1 MVTTTRFIF
10 LLILCALLTVS
21 SVSAAPSLYYDDAT
35 SITRI
40 GSGDLYFSSGDE
52 CVFAAVGTNVRAI
65 WPDGGSALKL
75 TAGETINDVCIG
87 MDGLMYVTTTSGLYR
102 EAVGDCT
109 NPRSLGD
116 LVQIS
121 EHTGRISAANNG
133 IVLASGST
141 VSWYSYTDLS
151 VLYYVVCPSGSVS
164 DVTAVPDTQFD
175 CIVVR
180 SSTGIH
186 YYEHANFSFGGIW
199 TNGAVHV
206 LGGVYSGDNQYHDT
220 AMLSVDTDVNLNIVS
235 VDEDY
240 YASWSAGWY
249 YWDCYDIFNCN
260 YDGSFSTGTNID
272 SPSYGVV
279 LGDTAISYNYPVL
292 YYVKSGNVYIDGV
305 ANSRLGITFTD
316 SIGLNATL
324 YYRGDTARIDYEVE
338 DLSTGTY
345 TVVVR
350 DPTNTIKMTETVSSS
365 NGYYEYSFAD
375 SATFGNWSANLCLNT
390 VAVETDY
397 ATLAAT
403 GLSSVAWD
411 KETYNLGETGSISY
425 EIANYN
431 SSTYDYSVD
440 IYKAGILQTYINCTS
455 SSGVLDYSFSDITE
469 NTIYHAKLTK
479 YVKGSSIP
487 LIIVTDSCTV
497 YVDTAPDACTISF
510 DKSVY
515 GQNDLVN
522 MSYSN
527 CPNGSRI
534 LFRSD
539 SSPWYDSKTY
549 ESISGDGYVTYQLSG
564 APSGIG
570 YYAKVYTDADIVIAS
585 DTMEIA
591 GVVVGY
597 CQIHGGIYDSQ
608 DYHPL
613 IGTVFIGDSY
623 SDVVGYSDY
632 GAYSVI
638 VPWGTYN
645 ISAAVSSYLSYNS
658 SNVEIS
664 GSDYNLDMFLSVN
677 GTTTHVFRGSV
688 TDVDSNAVIEDV
700 LIKVYNDT
708 FDEYDFTSQSGVWV
722 VNGLTSGATYTLHA
736 TKDEY
741 HSHTYSFT
749 YDPSDFYYNFMMSL
763 VVSEDDDAEDD
774 VLEDALEEDESMT
787 EYFDEKFRGFAPT
800 IWGLFMCM
808 CVLFFMSILT
818 SFNSGGKRR

>member
-497 YVDTAPDACTISF
+497 YV
-510 DKSVY
+510 
-515 GQNDLVN
+515 
-522 MSYSN
+522 
-527 CPNGSRI
+527 
-534 LFRSD
+534 
-539 SSPWYDSKTY
+539 
-549 ESISGDGYVTYQLSG
+549 
-564 APSGIG
+564 
-570 YYAKVYTDADIVIAS
+570 
-585 DTMEIA
+585 
-591 GVVVGY
+591 VGY

>member
-1 MVTTTRFIF
+1 MVINMRSIF
-10 LLILCALLTVS
+10 LFILCVLLAVS
-21 SVSAAPSLYYDDAT
+21 SVSAAPSLYYDDT
-35 SITRI
+35 ESISRI
-40 GSGDLYFSSGDE
+40 GSGDLYFSYMGGEE
-52 CVFAAVGTNVRAI
+52 CVFAAVGTNVSVI
-65 WPDGGSALKL
+65 WTDGGSALKL

-109 NPRSLGD
+109 NPRTLGD
-116 LVQIS
+116 LVCIS
-121 EHTGRISAANNG
+121 EYTGWMSASDNG
-133 IVLASGST
+133 ILLQYGNNFIR
-141 VSWYSYTDLS
+141 YSYTTLAIVDVIACPHS
-151 VLYYVVCPSGSVS
+151 PSGVS
-164 DVTAVPDTQFD
+164 AVPGTDDFITMYGN
-175 CIVVR
+175 
-180 SSTGIH
+180 TGVS
-186 YYEHANFSFGGIW
+186 YCTGGFESPIW
-199 TNGAVHV
+199 TNGSLYA
-206 LGGVYSGDNQYHDT
+206 YSGYTPVHICGDID
-220 AMLSVDTDVNLNIVS
+220 
-235 VDEDY
+235 
-240 YASWSAGWY
+240 SAGRFY
-249 YWDCYDIFNCN
+249 YISPGFYVDYPDEFFRYAD
-260 YDGSFSTGTNID
+260 YDGSFTDGGTIFACPLVSHNYIVD
-272 SPSYGVV
+272 SCTSYDYPVV
-279 LGDTAISYNYPVL
+279 YYVYLGDIYS
-292 YYVKSGNVYIDGV
+292 DG
-305 ANSRLGITFTD
+305 AERSRLGTIYLD
-316 SIGLNATL
+316 YIGLNATS
-324 YYRGDTARIDYEVE
+324 YHRSDTARIDYEVE

-350 DPTNTIKMTETVSSS
+350 DPTNTIKMTETLTSPY
-365 NGYYEYSFAD
+365 GFYEYTFAD
-375 SATFGNWSANLCLNT
+375 NATYGNWSANLCLNT

-411 KETYNLGETGSISY
+411 KETYDLGETGSISY
-425 EIANYN
+425 EIGNYN

-440 IYKAGILQTYINCTS
+440 IYKAGILQTYLNCTS

-469 NTIYHAKLTK
+469 NTTYHAKLTK
-479 YVKGSSIP
+479 YVKGSTIP

-497 YVDTAPDACTISF
+497 YVDTASDACTISF

-515 GQNDLVN
+515 GQNELVN

-597 CQIHGGIYDSQ
+597 CEVYGGIYDSQ

-613 IGTVFIGDSY
+613 IGSVFIGDSY
-623 SDVVGYSDY
+623 SDVVGYNDY

-677 GTTTHVFRGSV
+677 DTTTHVFRGSV
-688 TDVDSNAVIEDV
+688 TDADSNAAIEDV

-749 YDPSDFYYNFMMSL
+749 YDPGDFYYNFMMSL
-763 VVSEDDDAEDD
+763 VMSEEDALEEDALEED
-774 VLEDALEEDESMT
+774 ALEEDALEEDALEEDESMT
-787 EYFDEKFRGFAPT
+787 DYFNEKFRGFAPT
-800 IWGLFMCM
+800 IWGFFMLMCLLF
-808 CVLFFMSILT
+808 LMSILT
-818 SFNSGGKRR
+818 SFNSGGRRR

>member
-1 MVTTTRFIF
+1 MGFT
-10 LLILCALLTVS
+10 
-21 SVSAAPSLYYDDAT
+21 
-35 SITRI
+35 
-40 GSGDLYFSSGDE
+40 
-52 CVFAAVGTNVRAI
+52 CV
-65 WPDGGSALKL
+65 
-75 TAGETINDVCIG
+75 
-87 MDGLMYVTTTSGLYR
+87 
-102 EAVGDCT
+102 
-109 NPRSLGD
+109 
-116 LVQIS
+116 
-121 EHTGRISAANNG
+121 
-133 IVLASGST
+133 
-141 VSWYSYTDLS
+141 
-151 VLYYVVCPSGSVS
+151 
-164 DVTAVPDTQFD
+164 
-175 CIVVR
+175 
-180 SSTGIH
+180 
-186 YYEHANFSFGGIW
+186 
-199 TNGAVHV
+199 
-206 LGGVYSGDNQYHDT
+206 
-220 AMLSVDTDVNLNIVS
+220 
-235 VDEDY
+235 
-240 YASWSAGWY
+240 
-249 YWDCYDIFNCN
+249 
-260 YDGSFSTGTNID
+260 
-272 SPSYGVV
+272 
-279 LGDTAISYNYPVL
+279 
-292 YYVKSGNVYIDGV
+292 
-305 ANSRLGITFTD
+305 D
-316 SIGLNATL
+316 SIELNATS
-324 YYRGDTARIDYEVE
+324 YHRGDIAQMDYVVE

-350 DPTNTIKMTETVSSS
+350 DPTNAIKMTETPTFSY
-365 NGYYEYSFAD
+365 GYYEYQFAD
-375 SATFGNWSANLCLNT
+375 SATFGNWSANLCLNG

-411 KETYNLGETGSISY
+411 KETYDLGETGSISY
-425 EIANYN
+425 EIGNYD

-440 IYKAGILQTYINCTS
+440 IYKAGILQTYLNCIS

-497 YVDTAPDACTISF
+497 Y
-510 DKSVY
+510 
-515 GQNDLVN
+515 
-522 MSYSN
+522 
-527 CPNGSRI
+527 
-534 LFRSD
+534 
-539 SSPWYDSKTY
+539 
-549 ESISGDGYVTYQLSG
+549 
-564 APSGIG
+564 
-570 YYAKVYTDADIVIAS
+570 
-585 DTMEIA
+585 
-591 GVVVGY
+591 VVGY

-688 TDVDSNAVIEDV
+688 TDADSNAAIEDV
-700 LIKVYNDT
+700 LIKVYNAT
-708 FDEYDFTSQSGVWV
+708 FDEYAFTSQSGVWV

-749 YDPSDFYYNFMMSL
+749 YDPNDFYYNFMMSL
-763 VVSEDDDAEDD
+763 VVSEDDDTEDD